1 MHIKVKLFPLD
12 RKAADGSM
20 ITRQVFEEYLRSED
34 YQMRSRNKLFLG
46 GVTHI
51 DRNKPDKQTGLGEFD
66 RMLTEGNYTHYTD
79 KLFIGP
85 DNWVY
90 ARAKVMDN
98 LDEYAGRSL
107 ELIKTLTRL
116 LKQGI
121 KLPVSIVV
129 KAYWDKNDVARKIV
143 LISGFDVTLSPGYK
157 GAEIVDIEND
167 DNAEFLAY
175 GMEDEE
181 PVVPQ
186 RFNQRGYGYGLDYPT
201 Y

>member
-79 KLFIGP
+79 KLFICP

-175 GMEDEE
+175 GMDDEDT
-181 PVVPQ
+181 VVPS
-186 RFNQRGYGYGLDYPT
+186 RGYGYGLNYPS

>member
-12 RKAADGSM
+12 KKASDGSM
-20 ITRQVFEEYLRSED
+20 ITRQVFQEYLQSED
-34 YQMRSRNKLFLG
+34 YQMRRRNKMFLG

-51 DRNKPDKQTGLGEFD
+51 DRNKPDRVTGLGEFD

-79 KLFIGP
+79 ELVIGP

-90 ARAKVMDN
+90 ARAKVMDDLN
-98 LDEYAGRSL
+98 DYAGKSL

-116 LKQGI
+116 LKNGI

-157 GAEIVDIEND
+157 GAEIVDIELDENSD
-167 DNAEFLAY
+167 FYAY
-175 GMEDEE
+175 GLED
-181 PVVPQ
+181 
-186 RFNQRGYGYGLDYPT
+186 
-201 Y
+201 

>member
-1 MHIKVKLFPLD
+1 
-12 RKAADGSM
+12 
-20 ITRQVFEEYLRSED
+20 
-34 YQMRSRNKLFLG
+34 
-46 GVTHI
+46 
-51 DRNKPDKQTGLGEFD
+51 
-66 RMLTEGNYTHYTD
+66 
-79 KLFIGP
+79 
-85 DNWVY
+85 
-90 ARAKVMDN
+90 MDN

-175 GMEDEE
+175 GMEDED

-186 RFNQRGYGYGLDYPT
+186 RFNQRGYGYGLDYLS

>member
-12 RKAADGSM
+12 RKASDGSM

-34 YQMRSRNKLFLG
+34 YQMRERNKLFLG

-51 DRNKPDKQTGLGEFD
+51 DRNKPDRATGLGEFD

-90 ARAKVMDN
+90 ARAKVMDDLN
-98 LDEYAGRSL
+98 DYAGRSL

-157 GAEIVDIEND
+157 GAEITEIEYGD
-167 DNAEFLAY
+167 DSDFVAY
-175 GMEDEE
+175 GYDE
-181 PVVPQ
+181 
-186 RFNQRGYGYGLDYPT
+186 
-201 Y
+201 